1 MTLSAEFWLTLGV
14 QVLGLVG
21 FALILLQGIWDF
33 LWRREMERLERQI
46 EGLETQ
52 PSSNPDAAANAGRAV
67 LDEIKAQ
74 FARYRPVFGVAFM
87 AGAIL
92 LMLAYLIRIGM
103 TLTNPP

>member
-1 MTLSAEFWLTLGV
+1 MTFSAQFWLTLAT

-21 FALILLQGIWDF
+21 FALILLQGIWDMR
-33 LWRREMERLERQI
+33 WRREMERLERQI
-46 EGLETQ
+46 EALGTQ
-52 PSSNPDAAANAGRAV
+52 TSTDHQAAANAGREL

-87 AGAIL
+87 TGAIL